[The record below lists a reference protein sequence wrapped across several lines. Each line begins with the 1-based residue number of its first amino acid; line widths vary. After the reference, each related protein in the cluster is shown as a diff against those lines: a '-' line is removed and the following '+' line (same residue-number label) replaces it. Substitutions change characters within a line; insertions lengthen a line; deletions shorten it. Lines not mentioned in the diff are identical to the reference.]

1 MGFFSGYKQG
11 GAWGVLAGLGRLTA
25 PGSNAA
31 SKDAKRVVKA
41 FVNGEPAQGAC
52 KGPKGARTC
61 EITSTSSE
69 LRVGNYTL
77 AKRPASAD
85 SSYVSVCVP
94 DRAKMITLKSGK
106 QVEAQDSK
114 DVRAASGALL
124 REVGSGL
131 GVRTD
136 AAGIRRLVGA
146 RGRRAVEVP
155 NQCMVVKLSKK
166 QAMYAQAGREAA
178 GEAVTTY
185 TTPFPTQTQLNTI
198 RKVQAKAKKMLALE
212 KAKAAR
218 AAATAKRQA
227 QAAEKKAAA
236 EAKKASKAAAAA
248 EKKAASDAQKAA
260 AEAAKAAAE
269 AQKAAAAEAAK
280 AATEAKKAA
289 AEAKPKKPKA
299 AKKGGKK
306 GSKK

>member
-1 MGFFSGYKQG
+1 M
-11 GAWGVLAGLGRLTA
+11 GVLAGLGRLTS

-52 KGPKGARTC
+52 KGPKGARVC
-61 EITSTSSE
+61 EITSNSAE
-69 LRVGNYTL
+69 LKIGNYTL

-85 SSYVSVCVP
+85 ASYVSVCVP

-106 QVEAQDSK
+106 KVEAQDSK
-114 DVRAASGALL
+114 DVRAASAALL

-146 RGRRAVEVP
+146 SGRRAVEVP
-155 NQCMVVKLSKK
+155 NQCLVVKLNKA
-166 QAMYAQAGREAA
+166 QAAYARAGREAA
-178 GEAVTTY
+178 GEAVSTY
-185 TTPFPTQTQLNTI
+185 TTAFPTKKQVDSI

-218 AAATAKRQA
+218 AAKSAAKA
-227 QAAEKKAAA
+227 VAAAEKKAAA
-236 EAKKASKAAAAA
+236 DAKKAADAATKAAAEAQKAA
-248 EKKAASDAQKAA
+248 EAEAAKAA
-260 AEAAKAAAE
+260 AEAAKAAA
-269 AQKAAAAEAAK
+269 AA
-280 AATEAKKAA
+280 
-289 AEAKPKKPKA
+289 KPKA
-299 AKKGGKK
+299 AKKPAAKKSGKK